1 MQFRWAKMRSILRV
15 ERFAVV
21 AGILLA
27 GVVISPAFRSAEDGA
42 KSREAAEW
50 ANAKEYKEY
59 CEQVRPQAFSG
70 GLALGAMV

>member
-1 MQFRWAKMRSILRV
+1 MQFRWTKMWSILTV
-15 ERFAVV
+15 ERLAVM
-21 AGILLA
+21 AGILLT
-27 GVVISPAFRSAEDGA
+27 GVIVSPAFRSADDGA

-70 GLALGAMV
+70 GLAVGAMV